1 MTSFDHVR
9 LPSTALLGSLA
20 KPSDMRANFMACIW
34 RVSVGSL
41 ALATMAVPV
50 LSVNTYLAARYSLR
64 RLVTGSDG
72 ASVPIMSFRTQHGP
86 ILHAL
91 AQIVVIKA
99 HAKDAIE
106 LYRDTSIDPRV
117 RDGVAAAAKASM
129 THHAWSSL
137 SNLTER
143 IGAHGLFEHNNVLQ
157 SEVRDNV

>member
-20 KPSDMRANFMACIW
+20 KPANMRTNFISCIW

-41 ALATMAVPV
+41 ALAMTSIPV

-91 AQIVVIKA
+91 AQIAVIKA
-99 HAKDAIE
+99 HANAAVE
-106 LYRDTSIDPRV
+106 LYKDTSMDPRV

-129 THHAWSSL
+129 THHACSSL

-143 IGAHGLFEHNNVLQ
+143 IGAHGLFEHNNILQ
-157 SEVRDNV
+157 SEVREKL